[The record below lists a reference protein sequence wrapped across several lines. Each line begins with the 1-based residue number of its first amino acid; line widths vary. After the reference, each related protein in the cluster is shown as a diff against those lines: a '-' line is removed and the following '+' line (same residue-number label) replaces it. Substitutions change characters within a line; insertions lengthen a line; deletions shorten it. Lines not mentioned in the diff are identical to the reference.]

1 MNETVAPWGR
11 EIVVERAGGGVPYRL
26 YEPRTRRVASLL
38 DHAERWAGRTH
49 VVQGDVRL
57 DFGELQGVV
66 RRKAAQLRQHGIGP
80 GDRVALLGWNG
91 PDWVVNVWAAWWL
104 GAVPVLLNSW
114 WSTREIEHAF
124 ELLRPRAVL
133 ADARLARKLPAGTAT
148 APWSTPTTVD
158 GPLPDHAEGDDE
170 NEAALILF
178 TSGSTGFPKAVVL
191 SHRSII
197 SGLHAL
203 LAVTKRLPQDLGDA
217 PTSVALHT
225 APLFH
230 VGGVQ
235 TLVRSVVVGETLV
248 FPEGR
253 FDPEA
258 AMDLIAAHGVTRWS
272 AVPTMVGRLLD
283 AQARRPVD
291 LGSLRSLTLGAAPA
305 HPTLYQRIRDELP
318 SVRARIATGY
328 GLTEN
333 GGQASAASGRDT
345 RDRPGVCGIPLPT
358 VEITFGERTAG
369 GDGEVLIRAASQM
382 LGYFGESNGPIDA
395 EGWLHTGDLGH
406 LDEDGYL
413 WVTGRSKDLILRG
426 GENIAPLAVERALVG
441 VDGVLD
447 AAVLGLPHPD
457 LGEEVAA
464 VVVVDEATADRPDLD
479 DYVSGALRSV
489 LASFAVPTRW
499 RFQTQELP
507 VLGSEK
513 VDKHALAAELTAEEP
528 SVADRATTAS

>member
-1 MNETVAPWGR
+1 MDDNVAPWGR
-11 EIVVERAGGGVPYRL
+11 EIVVERAGGVPYRL
-26 YEPRTRRVASLL
+26 YDPRTRRVASLL
-38 DHAERWAGRTH
+38 DHAERWADRIH
-49 VVQGDVRL
+49 AVQGDVRL
-57 DFGELQGVV
+57 DFGELREAVQ
-66 RRKAAQLRQHGIGP
+66 RKAAVLRQQGIGP

-91 PDWVVNVWAAWWL
+91 PDWVVNVWAVWWL
-104 GAVPVLLNSW
+104 GAVPVLVNSW
-114 WSTREIEHAF
+114 WSTREIKHAF
-124 ELLRPRAVL
+124 DQLQPQAAL
-133 ADARLARKLPAGTAT
+133 ADSRLARKLLAGTVT
-148 APWSTPTTVD
+148 APWSTPAIID
-158 GPLPDHAEGDDE
+158 EPLPERAEGDDE
-170 NEAALILF
+170 NEPALILF

-203 LAVTKRLPQDLGDA
+203 LAVTKRLPQDLGA
-217 PTSVALHT
+217 TPASVALHT

-253 FDPEA
+253 FDPA
-258 AMDLIAAHGVTRWS
+258 GAMDLIAAHGVTRWS

-283 AQARRPVD
+283 ARAERPVD

-318 SVRARIATGY
+318 SVQARIATGY

-333 GGQASAASGRDT
+333 GGQATAATGRDT

-358 VEITFGERTAG
+358 VEITFGERSAS
-369 GDGEVLIRAASQM
+369 GDGEVLVRAASQM
-382 LGYFGESNGPIDA
+382 LGYFGEPDGPIDA

-441 VDGVLD
+441 VEGVLD
-447 AAVLGLPHPD
+447 AAVLGLPHAD

-464 VVVVDEATADRPDLD
+464 VVVVDEATSARPDLD
-479 DYVSGALRSV
+479 EYAAGALRSV

-499 RFQTQELP
+499 RFQTHELP
-507 VLGSEK
+507 ALGSEK
-513 VDKHALAAELTAEEP
+513 VDKHALAAELTAGETP
-528 SVADRATTAS
+528 VDARAATGS